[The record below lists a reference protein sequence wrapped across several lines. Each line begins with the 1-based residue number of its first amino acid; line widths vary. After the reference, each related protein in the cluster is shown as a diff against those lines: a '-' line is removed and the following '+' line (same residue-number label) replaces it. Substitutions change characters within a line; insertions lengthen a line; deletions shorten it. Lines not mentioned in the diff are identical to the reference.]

1 MNTLET
7 RAKQHKYKN
16 SKIFEHYQKDHKT
29 NPTTDIINA
38 FTIQYRNQTTK
49 KTKLAEA
56 LLIRKNKPMIN
67 VRFNE
72 LATGLNV
79 FK

>member
-1 MNTLET
+1 MNSLAT

-16 SKIFEHYQKDHKT
+16 SKIHEHFVKDHDT
-29 NPTTDIINA
+29 NPTFDIANA
-38 FTIQYRNQTTK
+38 FTIKYRNQTTK

-56 LLIRKNKPMIN
+56 LLIRKEKPMIN

>member
-1 MNTLET
+1 MNSLVT

-16 SKIFEHYQKDHKT
+16 SKIYEHYQKDHNT
-29 NPTTDIINA
+29 NPTSDIISA
-38 FTIQYRNQTTK
+38 FTIKYRNLITK

-56 LLIRKNKPMIN
+56 LLIRREKPMIN